1 MIAYFVD
8 ANGQDHIINMNRVNH
23 ITAKSAES
31 STSDIVISIFW
42 SDNCSDPTKIRLDAD
57 EYLSFVRKVAEVF
70 I

>member
-8 ANGQDHIINMNRVNH
+8 ANGQDHIINMNRVKH
-23 ITAKSAES
+23 ITAKPAES
-31 STSDIVISIFW
+31 SKSDIVISIFW